1 VTEPAKPYLTA
12 LSALAGARL
21 TVPVDVSLV
30 SRLDDPFLHHLIPA
44 PSRYH
49 VNPST
54 MARHILTRLAH
65 LVDGEKLSPPAYE
78 VIAEFVAGASLC
90 NLHK

>member
-1 VTEPAKPYLTA
+1 MTEHAKPYLTA

-30 SRLDDPFLHHLIPA
+30 SRLNDRFLHHLMPA
-44 PSRYH
+44 TTRYH
-49 VNPST
+49 LNSVT

-65 LVDGEKLSPPAYE
+65 LVEGEKLSPPANE
-78 VIAEFVAGASLC
+78 VIAVVAAGASLR
-90 NLHK
+90 NLRK